1 MITPSISI
9 DRQLKKV
16 TIEMALEAAHP
27 SKGTGKTMVIASTRG
42 LRTSTERFAHRPI
55 SYTANVFFYPANP
68 ANSGQPRGGSARS
81 DKSQRLIG
89 RKHPQSEEL
98 TAIQKGKTS

>member
-9 DRQLKKV
+9 DRKQKKV

-55 SYTANVFFYPANP
+55 SYTANVFSYPTRP
-68 ANSGQPRGGSARS
+68 VNSSGSAENSTGAAAAEPSITGSSR
-81 DKSQRLIG
+81 KSSRPH
-89 RKHPQSEEL
+89 KFKKEKP
-98 TAIQKGKTS
+98 